1 MEGAA
6 GRAAWEQA
14 ADSTER
20 CPFRPGG
27 PEQYLVVS
35 GPPWPPHLVTVRAM
49 PIYIVCSLSSPGTVG
64 QKGAQA
70 QRAFV
75 TPGAMQQV

>member
-6 GRAAWEQA
+6 GQAAWEQA

-49 PIYIVCSLSSPGTVG
+49 PIYIVCPLSSPGTVG